1 MKDKQPV
8 FSLRQASDPSR
19 REALAAFGALALYG
33 PSRRASAQNP
43 GSPIDPGSSA
53 LSERP
58 GVQPSPYWS
67 SSGPLVSVPHKVPLI
82 LLTDRP
88 VQLETPRSYFL
99 SALTPTSA
107 FFVRWHLATHPV
119 VVDLHTYRLQVEG
132 HVKKPLTLSLAEL
145 CQRFPSSR
153 VVAVNQCSGN
163 SRSRFAPRVAGS
175 QWGNGAMGCAEW
187 TGVKLKDVLRA
198 AGLLPG
204 AQAVQLEGLERGP
217 GPEGKAAHRYQKS
230 LSLTGDML
238 DEAILAHSMNGE
250 PLPLLNGFPLRV
262 VVPGYFSTYWVKAL
276 ACLRVLD
283 RPDEGYWMKTAYQI
297 PATPRG
303 HTTPEQA
310 ASGGLHKVPIGR
322 MPIRSFLVTPDGSG
336 KLLPGIPVALH
347 GVAFSGRDRVAKVEW
362 SADGGHAW
370 QPARLGED
378 LGRYAFRTFRAD
390 WTPPQGGNYVLA
402 VRATDAAGNTQS
414 DEPLWN
420 PGGYQWNRIERQPVV
435 VGASS

>member
-1 MKDKQPV
+1 MKDKHPL
-8 FSLRQASDPSR
+8 FFLRQASGPSR
-19 REALAAFGALALYG
+19 RETLAAIGALALSG
-33 PSRRASAQNP
+33 QSRRASAQNP
-43 GSPIDPGSSA
+43 ERAINSQSSV
-53 LSERP
+53 LSERA
-58 GVQPSPYWS
+58 GTQPNPYWS

-99 SALTPTSA
+99 NALTPTAA
-107 FFVRWHLATHPV
+107 FFVRWHLASHPG
-119 VVDLHTYRLQVEG
+119 VVDLSTYRLKVEG

-145 CQRFPSSR
+145 CQHFPSTR

-204 AQAVQLEGLERGP
+204 AQAVQLEGLEHGP
-217 GPEGKAAHRYQKS
+217 GPEGKAANRYQKS

-283 RPDEGYWMKTAYQI
+283 HPDEGYWMKTAYQI
-297 PATPRG
+297 PDTPRG
-303 HTTPEQA
+303 HTTPERA
-310 ASGGLHKVPIGR
+310 AAGALNKVPIGR

-336 KLLPGIPVALH
+336 KLLPGVPVALR

-402 VRATDAAGNTQS
+402 VRATDTAGNTQS

-420 PGGYQWNRIERQPVV
+420 PGGYLWNCIERQPVV
-435 VGASS
+435 VGAAA